1 MYENDYKRIGAKI
14 AYYRKLNA
22 LTQVN
27 LADRI
32 GITSGYLSQIERGV
46 DTLGVPL
53 STYMR
58 IADAMGIS
66 IQDLLKE

>member
-1 MYENDYKRIGAKI
+1 MYETQYKKIGAKI
-14 AYYRKLNA
+14 AYYRKLQSM
-22 LTQVN
+22 TQVN
-27 LADRI
+27 LAERI

-58 IADAMGIS
+58 ISDALGVS
-66 IQDLLKE
+66 FQDLLKE